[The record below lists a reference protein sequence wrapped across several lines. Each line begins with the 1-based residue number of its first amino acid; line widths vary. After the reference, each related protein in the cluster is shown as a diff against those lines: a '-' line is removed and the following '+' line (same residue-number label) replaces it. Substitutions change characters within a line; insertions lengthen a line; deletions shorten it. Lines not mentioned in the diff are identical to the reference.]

1 MKSLSPTVQ
10 KLQHSK
16 VILKVKVDNRQTNR
30 QVKNNMPP
38 IILSGGIK
46 ISQKSKKHLQNSE
59 IRDMTLGSVPVD
71 FLRPKSRVAHKKDIV
86 ISI

>member
-1 MKSLSPTVQ
+1 MARTT
-10 KLQHSK
+10 
-16 VILKVKVDNRQTNR
+16 ILGMCALWNY
-30 QVKNNMPP
+30 
-38 IILSGGIK
+38 
-46 ISQKSKKHLQNSE
+46 